1 MAEDFKVVV
10 GTEIHVDKGQLQKD
24 IDSAV
29 KKMGSKVEKVKV
41 KVDFVDIESKARAAI
56 NRAQNVLN
64 KANLKVRVGIDDA
77 SLKGI
82 GSTLNKQIQQQQ
94 KATQSA
100 IKSQAQLNREQE
112 KNLRFITQQKKAL
125 NDLESKALKRKNPL
139 TGQNADDIK
148 KEIKDIR
155 EDLNKIDITTTTQ
168 AKEAIKVQINELK
181 NKIAQF
187 QTAQKALKNPGKV
200 TAGISNKVGNLSAF
214 SSYDSIIN
222 AKSGSGLD
230 NLRKKI
236 LDLKGSYE
244 SLQASLSNVEVDSEE
259 YASLISRL
267 KELDNQYKK
276 VSESAKKYA
285 TEESTAKANK
295 EAYAEIATVQARLK
309 SIGQN
314 YSALKTNP
322 AFLAEF
328 EKLVKLSYQLDGES
342 VKDFSKQV
350 SAFSKQIQ
358 LAGLDKKDYVGNI
371 AEKMTKF
378 RSWYDVSQVVM
389 KLYSAVQKAGQE
401 LKTLDSTLTEIS
413 KTSDRTSSELEKLG
427 RSSFANASEFG
438 RAANDY
444 LTGIQEFSRAG
455 FGEGVDEG
463 LARLSLQ
470 AQAAGDMT
478 ATLAQDY
485 LLATN
490 AAYKLGGDVSNLT
503 TILDGMNMVTNRNAT
518 SMVDLAEGVKV
529 VASQAAGARVEI
541 DELSAAIGTIDAVT
555 RQGGN
560 VAGRGFRTLLMNLQG
575 ADAIGQITE
584 DGEEITIES
593 ANKVGKALESVGV
606 AAREFRNGVEVLRD
620 PMEVLKELS
629 TVFNSLGESDTRRA
643 DLLSALGGKYR
654 ANTVEA
660 LLSNWDMY
668 EKMLKDYSEGG
679 GSSYAEAM
687 KSANNLEGSLNRLGN
702 TWTSLINNFTDSK
715 ALTFLVN
722 LGNGFLSAA
731 DNITRFTDSIGA
743 LANPGML
750 AALYAAFSNKGKPVM
765 VMPRYTFD
773 ESRAA

>member
-1 MAEDFKVVV
+1 MAEDFKIIVE
-10 GTEIHVDKGQLQKD
+10 TEIKIDEQQAQKELDSVEKKLKSKQNNNLKFIAQQTKALDNLQSKAFKRSNA
-24 IDSAV
+24 ITGDSAKGV
-29 KKMGSKVEKVKV
+29 EAQFKKIRQALEGINEQTGTKV
-41 KVDFVDIESKARAAI
+41 
-56 NRAQNVLN
+56 
-64 KANLKVRVGIDDA
+64 
-77 SLKGI
+77 
-82 GSTLNKQIQQQQ
+82 
-94 KATQSA
+94 
-100 IKSQAQLNREQE
+100 
-112 KNLRFITQQKKAL
+112 
-125 NDLESKALKRKNPL
+125 
-139 TGQNADDIK
+139 
-148 KEIKDIR
+148 
-155 EDLNKIDITTTTQ
+155 
-168 AKEAIKVQINELK
+168 KEAIKLQINDLRNTIAEL
-181 NKIAQF
+181 QE
-187 QTAQKALKNPGKV
+187 AQKALKNPGKV
-200 TAGISNKVGNLSAF
+200 TAGISNKVGSLSAF
-214 SSYDSIIN
+214 GSYDSIIN

-295 EAYAEIATVQARLK
+295 EAYAEIAAVQARLK

-427 RSSFANASEFG
+427 STSFANASEFG

-444 LTGIQEFSRAG
+444 LTGVQEFSRAG

-529 VASQAAGARVEI
+529 VASQAAGAKVEI

-575 ADAIGQITE
+575 ADAVGQITE

-750 AALYAAFSNKGKPVM
+750 AALYAAFSNKGEPIM